1 MGRYVHNS
9 QTLQT
14 YVDLDTIHVLI
25 RGWSSSLI
33 FIYIQF
39 LGPQMK
45 ADEACECFG
54 VDQAIHMDSLNAFI
68 DSQISA
74 SNKNSMFWY
83 DYLNPS
89 HRQIH
94 AKVMRFVQGTEM
106 AHHSVHSPTQ
116 PIQQLRLIKK
126 NREKDI
132 MKRTCQIGEY
142 NEFIYFAKPITVF

>member
-1 MGRYVHNS
+1 
-9 QTLQT
+9 
-14 YVDLDTIHVLI
+14 
-25 RGWSSSLI
+25 
-33 FIYIQF
+33 
-39 LGPQMK
+39 MK

-142 NEFIYFAKPITVF
+142 NEFIYFAKPIIGFLNNMKYVALYVHKTNLKQDIYFPNSMEKL

>member
-1 MGRYVHNS
+1 MGRYVIV
-9 QTLQT
+9 QATT
-14 YVDLDTIHVLI
+14 DTNFAISYTVVTK
-25 RGWSSSLI
+25 RQSSTF
-33 FIYIQF
+33 FIYIYLLFLSF

-45 ADEACECFG
+45 AEEACECFG
-54 VDQAIHMDSLNAFI
+54 VDQAIHMDNLNAFI

-74 SNKNSMFWY
+74 NNKNSMFWY

-126 NREKDI
+126 NREREI
-132 MKRTCQIGEY
+132 MKRTCQIGELL
-142 NEFIYFAKPITVF
+142 N